1 MGDKLSSL
9 DNVIKDTDEANFVTD
24 VIEASNQV
32 PIVVD
37 FWAPWCGPCKKLTP
51 DLERNILSFKGKVR
65 LVKINVDENQ
75 GIASQLRIQ
84 SIPAVY
90 GFYGGKPIDGFMGA
104 QPEAKLKEFISGLIS
119 KSGGEISD
127 NLDNLIGEA
136 DEKLDTGL
144 IDEAEEIYEKVLE
157 EDSNHIGAYAGLIRA
172 KIIVKNIDCDYLYI
186 NASDERGIDTIR
198 EKIQPFA
205 LSMGFNDVKIVILD
219 EADYLTP
226 QAQATLRHTIEA
238 CSATTRFILTCNY
251 LERIISPLQSR
262 CQTFEITP
270 PSKTEVIEH
279 VSNIAAKEAM
289 LEVSVNDV
297 QKVVS
302 THYPDIRKIIN
313 TLQGSVV
320 DGQIKIDDNSLK
332 NSQLGGLVVDALI
345 RKAKLSEIRQ
355 ILADSGAREF
365 DDLFKYIYDKS
376 SVLFGDREGE
386 AILIIAKYQYEY
398 TFVLEKEICIAA
410 MLNKLLDIKDNIQLN
425 TKQYIIKKWL
435 ELNLKC
441 IRFKLSIIIKII
453 SIVI

>member
-1 MGDKLSSL
+1 MELWVEKYRPTTLENYVG
-9 DNVIKDTDEANFVTD
+9 NEVIKSKIADY
-24 VIEASNQV
+24 
-32 PIVVD
+32 
-37 FWAPWCGPCKKLTP
+37 
-51 DLERNILSFKGKVR
+51 LEQGSIQNLLLHGVAGTGKTT
-65 LVKINVDENQ
+65 L
-75 GIASQLRIQ
+75 
-84 SIPAVY
+84 
-90 GFYGGKPIDGFMGA
+90 
-104 QPEAKLKEFISGLIS
+104 AKLL
-119 KSGGEISD
+119 
-127 NLDNLIGEA
+127 
-136 DEKLDTGL
+136 
-144 IDEAEEIYEKVLE
+144 
-157 EDSNHIGAYAGLIRA
+157 
-172 KIIVKNIDCDYLYI
+172 VKNIDCDYLYI

-262 CQTFEITP
+262 CQTFEIIP
-270 PSKTEVIEH
+270 PSKDDVIEY
-279 VSNIAAKEAM
+279 SNYILGKEI
-289 LEVSVNDV
+289 EVHKCDPNDIV
-297 QKVVS
+297 KVVN
-302 THYPDIRKIIN
+302 TYYPDIRKIIN

-376 SVLFGDREGE
+376 PVLFGDREGE

-410 MLNKLLDIKDNIQLN
+410 MLNKLLNI
-425 TKQYIIKKWL
+425 
-435 ELNLKC
+435 C
-441 IRFKLSIIIKII
+441 
-453 SIVI
+453 